1 MRVHETG
8 AVVTLRVRR
17 AGAFALVGSLSLA
30 APVLGSAAFVPFAI
44 VGVLAAAVVD
54 DGPLF
59 ELFARPGDRQDRTLY
74 GLAGFAFAATGL
86 ALLVSF
92 GLPVEL
98 FAAAICLL
106 AYGNLAEQAVRL
118 RTADEL
124 ATTTAFTAGAFLA
137 GLGAQLI
144 ITPFA
149 NGFTRV
155 EAAYLAACG
164 ALIAALLRAVLYRRD
179 DPLVMLTA
187 GLVLW
192 VFARLGVATGSVEIV
207 VALAVTVVLGYVS
220 YALGTAS
227 IPGMVTGMLLA
238 LVTIVLGGYAWF
250 VLLIAFF
257 AIGGLSS
264 KFRYDRKLERGV
276 AEDNEGARG
285 SGNVLGNSAVALFA
299 VIGYAAT
306 PEPITAPP
314 PLFLFAFVG
323 AVATAMADT
332 LSSEIGGVYDRP
344 RLITSLE
351 PVEPGTD
358 GGITWQG
365 ELAGL
370 AGSVVVALPAWAL
383 FEPVDPL
390 GAGAVVLAGVTGMT
404 ADSLLGATVENR
416 WLDNQGVNFLATLV
430 GALVCVAAAAA
441 AGLFA

>member
-1 MRVHETG
+1 MI
-8 AVVTLRVRR
+8 LRVRR

-30 APVLGSAAFVPFAI
+30 APLLGPATFAPFAV

-59 ELFARPGDRQDRTLY
+59 ELFARPGDREDRTLY

-106 AYGNLAEQAVRL
+106 AYGNLAEQAVRT
-118 RTADEL
+118 RSDDDL
-124 ATTTAFTAGAFLA
+124 ATTVGFTAGAFLA
-137 GLGAQLI
+137 GLGAQLVV
-144 ITPFA
+144 TPFA
-149 NGFTRV
+149 NGFV
-155 EAAYLAACG
+155 PASAAYLAACG
-164 ALIAALLRAVLYRRD
+164 ALIAALLRTVLYRRD

-192 VFARLGVATGSVEIV
+192 LFAGLGVATTPVEIA
-207 VALAVTVVLGYVS
+207 VAIAVTALLGYVS

-264 KFRYDRKLERGV
+264 KFRYERKRERGV

-285 SGNVLGNSAVALFA
+285 SGNVLGNSAVALLA

-306 PEPITAPP
+306 PEAVALPSA
-314 PLFLFAFVG
+314 LFLFAFVG

-344 RLITSLE
+344 RLITTLK
-351 PVEPGTD
+351 PVAPGTD
-358 GGITWQG
+358 GGVTWQG
-365 ELAGL
+365 EVAGL
-370 AGSVVVALPAWAL
+370 TGALVVALPTWLL
-383 FEPVDPL
+383 FEAVGPF
-390 GAGAVVLAGVTGMT
+390 GATAVVLAGVAGMT

-416 WLDNQGVNFLATLV
+416 WLDNQGVNFLATFV
-430 GALVCVAAAAA
+430 GAVVCVSVALAF
-441 AGLFA
+441 GLLA

>member
-1 MRVHETG
+1 MYDREIEP
-8 AVVTLRVRR
+8 VVTLRVRR

-30 APVLGSAAFVPFAI
+30 APVLGPASFAPFAVI
-44 VGVLAAAVVD
+44 AVFAAMVVS

-86 ALLVSF
+86 ALLVYF

-98 FAAAICLL
+98 FAAAVCLL
-106 AYGNLAEQAVRL
+106 AYGNLTEQTVRT
-118 RTADEL
+118 RTSNEL
-124 ATTTAFTAGAFLA
+124 ATTAGFATGAFLV
-137 GLGAQLI
+137 GLGAQLVV
-144 ITPFA
+144 TPFA
-149 NGFTRV
+149 NGFAPAA
-155 EAAYLAACG
+155 AAYLAACG
-164 ALIAALLRAVLYRRD
+164 ALIAALLRTVLYRRD
-179 DPLVMLTA
+179 DPLVMLTV

-192 VFARLGVATGSVEIV
+192 LFAGLGVATTPAEIAA
-207 VALAVTVVLGYVS
+207 ALAITAVLGYVS

-264 KFRYDRKLERGV
+264 KFRYERKLERGV

-285 SGNVLGNSAVALFA
+285 SGNVLGNSAVALLA
-299 VIGYAAT
+299 VVGYAAT
-306 PEPITAPP
+306 PEPITASPG
-314 PLFLFAFVG
+314 LFLFAFVG

-332 LSSEIGGVYDRP
+332 LSSEIGGVYDDP
-344 RLITSLE
+344 RLITTLE
-351 PVEPGTD
+351 RVDPGTD
-358 GGITWQG
+358 GAITWQG

-370 AGSVVVALPAWAL
+370 AGAVVVALPAWAL
-383 FEPVDPL
+383 FGTVGPL
-390 GAGAVVLAGVTGMT
+390 GGGVVVLAGVAGMT

-430 GALVCVAAAAA
+430 GALVCVSIAAAF
-441 AGLFA
+441 GLLA